1 MPAFVNQQEGD
12 GQENLSSCI
21 WKTFGKSRQSFAHFP
36 SNGCCGGEDAGIE
49 LSYHVCVEPNALAAI
64 ANMQIDLI

>member
-21 WKTFGKSRQSFAHFP
+21 WKPSEKADNRLHIFP
-36 SNGCCGGEDAGIE
+36 AMAAAAAKTRA
-49 LSYHVCVEPNALAAI
+49 LS
-64 ANMQIDLI
+64 